1 MIFQFLFYN
10 KIVTKRKFMI
20 DIVIVIANLLFYTTF
35 YITDDNV
42 NYDLISFDNRGRT
55 GVDFFNFDYVYNWH
69 ILIGNTDFL
78 DLD

>member
-1 MIFQFLFYN
+1 
-10 KIVTKRKFMI
+10 MI

-35 YITDDNV
+35 YITDDKV
-42 NYDLISFDNRGRT
+42 NYVLISFDNRGRID
-55 GVDFFNFDYVYNWH
+55 VDFFNFDYVYNWH